1 MVKEPDRDMIDYLSG
16 EMTPERRA
24 AFEARLAEDAEL
36 RREVEAAGETLA
48 DLRALPDLGPGE
60 LTRAKILGEA
70 RRKAENPERRRFRDV
85 FESPLLQTVALAS
98 LVLGI
103 AFLYEDYLPHAGLPS
118 FKDALRAKAREQAR
132 NEADEA
138 VYPETAAAGREDAET
153 GGSRILGIEAPAEEA
168 RRQAKTEAAPPAAA
182 PAPTA
187 LADAPGLKEK
197 KQGEEP
203 FASASGEALSED
215 LAKGPAP
222 MAGVLERPAPT
233 IDVSLVQ
240 DLIKQGR
247 YGEALEK
254 VEALLAKHPDAP
266 ERTLLLELGA
276 DAADKADDD
285 FRRVYFRAQL
295 LQAKQEAA
303 AGAPPPARAGEAV
316 SE

>member
-1 MVKEPDRDMIDYLSG
+1 MIKEPDRDMIDYLSG
-16 EMTPERRA
+16 AMTPERRA
-24 AFEARLAEDAEL
+24 AFEARLGEDAEL
-36 RREVEAAGETLA
+36 RREVEAARETLA

-70 RRKAENPERRRFRDV
+70 RRKAESPDRRRFRDV
-85 FESPLLQTVALAS
+85 FESPLLQTIALAS

-118 FKDALRAKAREQAR
+118 LKDALRAKASQRAD

-138 VYPETAAAGREDAET
+138 LYPETAAAGRAEEA
-153 GGSRILGIEAPAEEA
+153 GSQILGIEEPAKEG
-168 RRQAKTEAAPPAAA
+168 RRQAKTEA

-187 LADAPGLKEK
+187 LADAPGAKEK
-197 KQGEEP
+197 KRAEDS
-203 FASASGEALSED
+203 FASAGGEAASEE

-233 IDVSLVQ
+233 IDVSIVQ
-240 DLIKQGR
+240 DLIKEGR

-254 VEALLAKHPDAP
+254 VEALLAQHPDAP

-295 LQAKQEAA
+295 LQARREAA
-303 AGAPPPARAGEAV
+303 AGAPAASKAGEAL
-316 SE
+316 SDE